1 MSSQAVYEENN
12 DDLLDLLT
20 DAWENPL
27 KETIKD
33 AHWIH
38 DYLTRL
44 TSLSLDQ
51 LLHEPLE
58 LRQEQANAIKD
69 AQQLACNEYP
79 LLLHAQTCRDTIEGA
94 MDGLDDQLEQFIQ
107 SVPELE
113 EACRVFE
120 SHANTIKQERNKI
133 ARVIEHQQV
142 LADVLE
148 IPQLMETCVRNSY
161 YSEAMD
167 LASHVRLLSVRYP
180 LPIIHSIQQQ
190 VQASSD
196 RMLIQLISHLRKPVR
211 LAAAMNMI
219 GFLRR
224 MDVFNSEAELRMM
237 FLRCRHDY
245 LQQRLLRIKRDLSED
260 VRQRSVDAFEYTKK
274 FIDVMR
280 EQMFETG
287 TQYQD
292 SLLPDYMIHVTQ
304 LIKSTLTTYLPMIE
318 DTSFLASLLNQLQ
331 YCGMSLGRIGLDFRN
346 IFCNRRADGYH
357 IQGNYG
363 REST

>member
-1 MSSQAVYEENN
+1 MSMTMSSQTTYEESN
-12 DDLLDLLT
+12 DDLLCLLT

-33 AHWIH
+33 ARWIH

-69 AQQLACNEYP
+69 AQQLACHEYP
-79 LLLHAQTCRDTIEGA
+79 LLLHAQTCRDTVEET
-94 MDGLDDQLEQFIQ
+94 MDELDGQLGQFIQ
-107 SVPELE
+107 SIPELE

-120 SHANTIKQERNKI
+120 THANTIKQERNKI
-133 ARVIEHQQV
+133 VRVLEHQQV
-142 LADVLE
+142 LTDVLE

-211 LAAAMNMI
+211 LAAAMNMV

-224 MDVFNSEAELRMM
+224 MDAFDSEAELRMV

-245 LQQRLLRIKRDLSED
+245 LQQRLLRIKRDLSD
-260 VRQRSVDAFEYTKK
+260 DTRQRGVDAFEYTKK
-274 FIDVMR
+274 FIDIMR

-287 TQYQD
+287 T
-292 SLLPDYMIHVTQ
+292 H
-304 LIKSTLTTYLPMIE
+304 
-318 DTSFLASLLNQLQ
+318 
-331 YCGMSLGRIGLDFRN
+331 
-346 IFCNRRADGYH
+346 
-357 IQGNYG
+357 
-363 REST
+363 